1 MIFTQ
6 TLQRAIVKAPL
17 RGNDKKTVIN
27 ELVDLL
33 AEKGLLSDRN
43 YVLDKIL
50 MREEI
55 RSIGTGSGIAIPHI
69 KCNYAKE
76 LLIAMGIAKN
86 PIDFASMDGKGVYI
100 VILLVSP
107 IHQISLHI
115 QTLAG
120 IIRMM
125 LDERFK
131 QQLEK
136 VASAGEVY
144 EILKSRKDGCF

>member
-1 MIFTQ
+1 MILTQ
-6 TLQRAIVKAPL
+6 TLQRVIVKAPL
-17 RGNDKKTVIN
+17 QGNDKKTVIN

-33 AEKGLLSDRN
+33 AEKDLLLDRN
-43 YVLDKIL
+43 FVLDGIL
-50 MREEI
+50 RQEET

-69 KCNYAKE
+69 KGNYAKE

-86 PIDFASMDGKGVYI
+86 PIDFASVDGKGVNI

-107 IHQISLHI
+107 IHQISLYI

-125 LDERFK
+125 LDESI
-131 QQLEK
+131 QT
-136 VASAGEVY
+136 AT
-144 EILKSRKDGCF
+144 RKGRICRRGLRDS

>member
-1 MIFTQ
+1 MILAQ
-6 TLQRAIVKAPL
+6 TLQRAIVKVPL
-17 RGNDKKTVIN
+17 QGNDKKTVIN
-27 ELVDLL
+27 ELLDLL
-33 AEKGLLSDRN
+33 AEKGLSLDRN
-43 YVLDKIL
+43 FVLDEIL
-50 MREEI
+50 MREET
-55 RSIGTGSGIAIPHI
+55 RSTGIGSGIAIPHI

-86 PIDFASMDGKGVYI
+86 PIDFASVDGKGVSI

-107 IHQISLHI
+107 IHQISLYL

-136 VASAGEVY
+136 AVSAEEVC
-144 EILKSRKDGCF
+144 EILKSRKDWCF

>member
-1 MIFTQ
+1 MILTQ
-6 TLQRAIVKAPL
+6 TLQRAIVKVPL
-17 RGNDKKTVIN
+17 QGNDKKTVIN
-27 ELVDLL
+27 ELLDLL
-33 AEKGLLSDRN
+33 AEKGLSLNRN
-43 YVLDKIL
+43 FVLDEIL
-50 MREEI
+50 MREET

-69 KCNYAKE
+69 KCSYAKE

-86 PIDFASMDGKGVYI
+86 PIDFASVDGKGVSI

-107 IHQISLHI
+107 IHQISLYI

-125 LDERFK
+125 LDEVFK

-136 VASAGEVY
+136 AASAEDVC
-144 EILKSRKDGCF
+144 EILKSRKDVYS

>member
-1 MIFTQ
+1 MILTQ
-6 TLQRAIVKAPL
+6 TLQRVVVKAPL
-17 RGNDKKTVIN
+17 QGNDKKTVIS
-27 ELVDLL
+27 ELLDLL
-33 AEKGLLSDRN
+33 AEKGLLLGRN
-43 YVLDKIL
+43 FVLDKIL
-50 MREEI
+50 MQEET
-55 RSIGTGSGIAIPHI
+55 RSTGIGSGIAIPHI

-76 LLIAMGIAKN
+76 LLMAIGITKN